1 MINYDEM
8 SDFDINIRVGKIL
21 HGRCETEAA
30 NQACIHD
37 FAGTHGICLGWKVFD
52 PCNSWSDAGIIIKS
66 HDISLISRR
75 ANGEWKA
82 ELFLCRKDSF
92 DNYATCFHKN
102 PLRAAMI
109 VFLMMQEE
117 KQCQS
122 S

>member
-8 SDFDINIRVGKIL
+8 SDFDINIRVGNIL
-21 HGRCETEAA
+21 HERCEKGSD
-30 NQACIHD
+30 NQACIPD
-37 FAGTHGICLGWKVFD
+37 ILGNHGLCVGWRVFD
-52 PCNSWSDAGIIIKS
+52 PCNSWVDAGIVIHS
-66 HDISLISRR
+66 NDISLISRR

-92 DNYATCFHKN
+92 DTYATCFHKN

-109 VFLMMQEE
+109 VFLMKQEE
-117 KQCQS
+117 YKCQS